1 MFILVVLLLLFSL
14 ERSICQ
20 PKYQTFPIQFDLI
33 MNRIRHYQHFKFD
46 EFTDFPYT
54 ITSARMSDYL
64 SSLTRDQM
72 TVCEQDFQTI
82 ITGALQF
89 ETWGLKVVDAWG
101 KPLPSGL
108 LRGNVYWTGNYDECV
123 GQMYLPD
130 NKSFV
135 PQPFETQHCTYNY
148 LFQFNQH

>member
-1 MFILVVLLLLFSL
+1 
-14 ERSICQ
+14 
-20 PKYQTFPIQFDLI
+20 
-33 MNRIRHYQHFKFD
+33 
-46 EFTDFPYT
+46 
-54 ITSARMSDYL
+54 
-64 SSLTRDQM
+64 M

-89 ETWGLKVVDAWG
+89 ETWALKVVDAWG

-123 GQMYLPD
+123 EQMYLPD

-135 PQPFETQHCTYNY
+135 TQPFDTQHCTYNY